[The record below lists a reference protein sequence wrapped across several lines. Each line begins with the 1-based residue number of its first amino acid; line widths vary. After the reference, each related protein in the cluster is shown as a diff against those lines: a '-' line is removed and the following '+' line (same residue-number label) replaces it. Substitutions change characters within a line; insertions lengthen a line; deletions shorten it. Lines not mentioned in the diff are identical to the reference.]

1 MFPNGFLFLLLE
13 ISWLKHD
20 NNLVIKYSC
29 RAGVGHLIAQNV
41 CSRYFHKKK
50 PSQQSL
56 SIKIA
61 S

>member
-1 MFPNGFLFLLLE
+1 MFHNGFLFLLLE

-41 CSRYFHKKK
+41 CSRYFHKNTHSNPFPLK
-50 PSQQSL
+50 
-56 SIKIA
+56 
-61 S
+61 